1 MAPRTASQVLI
12 ARRYLERGFLDTAMR
27 LFLRNT
33 AAVEPGDWALLVERL
48 MERGRIV
55 DVVQI
60 CAIGGVALP
69 REQLLAIGDAR
80 LRARDLDGAK
90 LLYEIADAETAR
102 WERFVD
108 VLTTLPGQERLAV
121 QLAERHLVPL
131 AQAS

>member
-27 LFLRNT
+27 LMVRN
-33 AAVEPGDWALLVERL
+33 AADVETRDWTLLVERL

-55 DVVQI
+55 DVVQV
-60 CAIGGVALP
+60 CALGGVELP

-80 LRARDLDGAK
+80 LRARDFDGAK
-90 LLYEIADAETAR
+90 LLFEIAEADTAR

-108 VLTTLPGQERLAV
+108 VLTSLPGQERLAV
-121 QLAERHLVPL
+121 QLAERHLVSM
-131 AQAS
+131 ARAS

>member
-27 LFLRNT
+27 LMVRN
-33 AAVEPGDWALLVERL
+33 AADVETRDWTLLVERL

-55 DVVQI
+55 DVVQV
-60 CAIGGVALP
+60 CALGGVELP

-80 LRARDLDGAK
+80 LRARDFDGAK
-90 LLYEIADAETAR
+90 LLFEIAEADTAR

-108 VLTTLPGQERLAV
+108 VLTSLPGQERLAV
-121 QLAERHLVPL
+121 QLAERHLVSL
-131 AQAS
+131 ARAS

>member
-27 LFLRNT
+27 LFVRN
-33 AAVEPGDWALLVERL
+33 AADVASADWALLVERL

-55 DVVQI
+55 DVVQV
-60 CAIGGVALP
+60 CALGGVDLP
-69 REQLLAIGDAR
+69 REQLLTIGDGR
-80 LRARDLDGAK
+80 LKARDLDGAK

-102 WERFVD
+102 WEHFVD

-121 QLAERHLVPL
+121 KLAERHLVSL
-131 AQAS
+131 ARAS